1 MRTKLIRTT
10 LPVILERGGEEF
22 SAIDS
27 ESDTKIKWRVLNVV
41 TPSITA
47 QKQSMAACTAC
58 AMEGSGTPLSH
69 HQSRPTSPRR
79 RRSLPKKAADVKRT
93 ESEF

>member
-1 MRTKLIRTT
+1 VRTKLIRTT

-47 QKQSMAACTAC
+47 QKQSNAATTWQLALLARWRGVEHPCLIRA
-58 AMEGSGTPLSH
+58 GQH
-69 HQSRPTSPRR
+69 HRGGEVRC
-79 RRSLPKKAADVKRT
+79 LKRQLM
-93 ESEF
+93 